1 MKLRKRDMKKF
12 SENLNGVF
20 GILNELTDSKVF
32 LSSVFQWEGEDMIH
46 IQVCGRDSVWTD
58 KLEVIDRGMGGR
70 NEFISVLKGVE
81 SPPSSPLYSHLLP
94 VMKETK

>member
-1 MKLRKRDMKKF
+1 MKLRTRDMKEF
-12 SENLNGVF
+12 SKDLNRVF
-20 GILNELTDSKVF
+20 GILNELTDSEVF
-32 LSSVFQWEGEDMIH
+32 LSSVFDMGNGEDLLH
-46 IQVCGRDSVWTD
+46 ISVCGRDSVWTD

-94 VMKETK
+94 KTFL